1 MWLVTSN
8 IDSHSIEWAL
18 YNLVP
23 RAFPSYLQ
31 GKSPGNEVEVYN
43 VHKYKGTKTA
53 RYWLEIIFTLKS
65 FF

>member
-31 GKSPGNEVEVYN
+31 GKSPGNEAAQ
-43 VHKYKGTKTA
+43 GSLT
-53 RYWLEIIFTLKS
+53 EIVRGMG
-65 FF
+65 